1 MACFRRKLQKW
12 IDLNTQLLYSVKRRR
27 SGVKWFFDMDNP
39 VMRTL
44 SMLADL
50 IILNLLTILCCLPV
64 VTGGAAFTAL
74 AGASLR
80 LIRQEDD
87 SVLRDFFRDFKANFK
102 KGTLLGLLFLL
113 AAGILALD
121 YLAALAY
128 VPQLRAVIIAFA
140 LMLLSVAF
148 YAFALNARY
157 ENTLWDTIKNA
168 AKLAV
173 AFFPRTLVMLV
184 SALALWLACFH
195 WFNFGSLILLLVGF
209 SLPAY
214 ICALLL
220 DGVFQKIEK

>member
-1 MACFRRKLQKW
+1 MPRKKA
-12 IDLNTQLLYSVKRRR
+12 TKM
-27 SGVKWFFDMDNP
+27 KWFFDMNNP

-44 SMLADL
+44 SMIADVVV
-50 IILNLLTILCCLPV
+50 LNLLTLLCSLPV
-64 VTGGAAFTAL
+64 ITAGAAFTAL
-74 AGASLR
+74 NDACIR
-80 LIRQEDD
+80 LVRNEDGEL
-87 SVLRDFFRDFKANFK
+87 VRDYFRAFKANFK
-102 KGTLLGLLFLL
+102 NATLLWLLFL
-113 AAGILALD
+113 AAAVILYFD

-148 YAFALNARY
+148 YAFGLNARY
-157 ENTLWDTIKNA
+157 ENTVWDTVKNA